1 MASRDGVGHRQV
13 DATALLSFT
22 RDLHAMRGRVDGAG
36 VSREQRRRWQSRLA
50 AISQG
55 AADDLDRAVSQLRR
69 MAADLDRHGA

>member
-1 MASRDGVGHRQV
+1 MASRDGVEHRQV

-22 RDLHAMRGRVDGAG
+22 SDLHAMRGRVDGAG
-36 VSREQRRRWQSRLA
+36 VSREQQRRWQSRLA